1 MKTNTKKLTAASL
14 LCAFAYIVMLIS
26 KIIPE
31 VAGFLQL
38 DLKDVVIVSG
48 GFILGPASA
57 LIISFVVSLLELL
70 TVSNTGI
77 IGMIMNVVSTA
88 AFCCTA
94 AIIYKYF
101 RTVKGAVASLIF
113 GTIALTVVM
122 LLWNYY
128 ITPLYMK
135 VPRDVVVSMLIPVFL
150 PFNLIKGLINSSLTL
165 VLYKPLV
172 KSLSKA
178 RLINS
183 YTASKGS
190 TAISPLPI
198 IGIVVLVVCIPFLL
212 NLMGII

>member
-26 KIIPE
+26 KVIPE

-77 IGMIMNVVSTA
+77 IGMIMNLVSTA

-94 AIIYKYF
+94 AIIYKHF
-101 RTVKGAVASLIF
+101 RTVKGAVASLVF
-113 GTIALTVVM
+113 GTIALTAVM

-135 VPRDVVVSMLIPVFL
+135 VPRDVVISMLIPVFL

-165 VLYKPLV
+165 LLYKPLV

-178 RLINS
+178 HLINS

-190 TAISPLPI
+190 TTISPLPV
-198 IGIVVLVVCIPFLL
+198 IGIVVLIICIPFLL
-212 NLMGII
+212 NLMGVI